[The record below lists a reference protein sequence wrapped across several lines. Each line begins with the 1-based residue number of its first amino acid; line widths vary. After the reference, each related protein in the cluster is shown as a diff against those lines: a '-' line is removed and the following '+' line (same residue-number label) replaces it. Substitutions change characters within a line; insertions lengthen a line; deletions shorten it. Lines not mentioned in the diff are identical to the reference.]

1 MGGTT
6 AEFAVALGI
15 GLLIGLERER
25 HKGSGPERE
34 AAGIRT
40 FALVSLLGA
49 ASMRLAGPVAVT
61 VAGVFVA
68 ALALV
73 GYAQRQHDDPGIT
86 TEVSLV
92 VAFVLGALTQRDLA
106 LAAAL
111 AVVVT
116 LLLVWRGRL
125 HHLVRDVLTEH
136 ELHDALLFLVAA
148 VVVLP
153 LVPDSQVGPY
163 DALNPFTIWRLVV
176 IVGAINGLGY
186 VAVRIVGPRLG
197 LPIAGFASGFVSS
210 TATIATMGGRA
221 SEEPA
226 LSRHAVAAAVLSTIA
241 TLIQMM
247 IVVGA
252 TSTAALR
259 ELAVPLGAGA
269 VVAAGYGLLFAGRA
283 ARSPAPRQ
291 LEEEGHA
298 FDLKVP
304 VLLAALIA
312 TVTVL
317 SAALEHWLGKTGI
330 TVGTAAAGLADPHAA
345 SASAASFV
353 ADANITAQAAAV
365 PILAALT
372 ANAVV
377 KAIVARTTGGRR
389 YGSQVGVGLVLVV
402 AAAWIAY
409 ALTRVA

>member
-1 MGGTT
+1 MGGT
-6 AEFAVALGI
+6 AAQFAVALGI

-25 HKGSGPERE
+25 HKGSGPGRE

-49 ASMRLAGPVAVT
+49 ASMRLAGPSAVT

-73 GYAQRQHDDPGIT
+73 GYAQRRHDDPGIT

-116 LLLVWRGRL
+116 LLLAWRGQL

-153 LVPDSQVGPY
+153 LVPDTQVGPY
-163 DALNPFTIWRLVV
+163 AALNPFTIWRLVV

-210 TATIATMGGRA
+210 TATIATMGGRV

-252 TSTAALR
+252 TSRAALG
-259 ELAVPLGAGA
+259 ELAVPLGVGA
-269 VVAAGYGLLFAGRA
+269 VVAAAYGLLFAGRA

-291 LEEEGHA
+291 LEEGHA

-312 TVTVL
+312 TITVL
-317 SAALEHWLGKTGI
+317 SAALEAWLGKTGI

-353 ADANITAQAAAV
+353 ADGNITAQAAAV

-377 KAIVARTTGGRR
+377 KAIVARATGGRR
-389 YGSQVGVGLVLVV
+389 YGSQVSVGLVLVV

-409 ALTRVA
+409 ALTHVV